1 MGPLTHIWRMR
12 VLLQLILPLLVQG
25 KSIVKERNGV
35 IKQALIPTLVNI
47 IGHARMQE
55 HGIGDDMDGLL
66 NFMDE
71 EKILDPFLSWL
82 AWFTNLVVDKEEGKS
97 EEEAEESR
105 SIVKERNDVIKQA
118 LTPTLVN
125 IVRHARMQEHGT
137 DIDNLLNYMDEE
149 KILDPFLQ
157 WLGWF
162 TDTILEGEEQG
173 EDQAQEEKDDESDD
187 VTESDEKVLE
197 LEVLEK
203 EESMEE
209 TIKNMEEEEDH
220 EAIPQEDDE
229 KTFEEEIM
237 EKERSLEENLK
248 EEISDKE
255 ASGTGQE
262 NYDEEASGNG
272 QEEEIYV
279 DEASE
284 TRQEEDIYDDKASE
298 TGQETKREILE
309 KEGSEESGE
318 EMNYYDEASE
328 TGQEMKEE
336 IYDDEASETGWP
348 GDPKGYNGPKISE
361 EDEMPDGLMDDVVP
375 QRWA

>member
-82 AWFTNLVVDKEEGKS
+82 AWFTDLVVDKEEGKS

-105 SIVKERNDVIKQA
+105 SIVKERNDVNKQA

-137 DIDNLLNYMDEE
+137 DIDNLLDYMDEE
-149 KILDPFLQ
+149 KILDPFLK

-209 TIKNMEEEEDH
+209 TIKNMEEE
-220 EAIPQEDDE
+220 
-229 KTFEEEIM
+229 
-237 EKERSLEENLK
+237 
-248 EEISDKE
+248 ISDKE

-262 NYDEEASGNG
+262 SYDEEASGNG
-272 QEEEIYV
+272 QEEEIYE

-284 TRQEEDIYDDKASE
+284 TRQEK
-298 TGQETKREILE
+298 KREILE

-318 EMNYYDEASE
+318 EMNYYDEAS
-328 TGQEMKEE
+328 
-336 IYDDEASETGWP
+336 
-348 GDPKGYNGPKISE
+348 
-361 EDEMPDGLMDDVVP
+361 V
-375 QRWA
+375 

>member
-125 IVRHARMQEHGT
+125 IVRHAR
-137 DIDNLLNYMDEE
+137 IKE
-149 KILDPFLQ
+149 KIKFKMQ
-157 WLGWF
+157 R
-162 TDTILEGEEQG
+162 
-173 EDQAQEEKDDESDD
+173 
-187 VTESDEKVLE
+187 
-197 LEVLEK
+197 
-203 EESMEE
+203 
-209 TIKNMEEEEDH
+209 NMMNLMMS
-220 EAIPQEDDE
+220 PNLMG
-229 KTFEEEIM
+229 KFW
-237 EKERSLEENLK
+237 SL
-248 EEISDKE
+248 
-255 ASGTGQE
+255 
-262 NYDEEASGNG
+262 
-272 QEEEIYV
+272 
-279 DEASE
+279 
-284 TRQEEDIYDDKASE
+284 RF
-298 TGQETKREILE
+298 
-309 KEGSEESGE
+309 
-318 EMNYYDEASE
+318 
-328 TGQEMKEE
+328 
-336 IYDDEASETGWP
+336 
-348 GDPKGYNGPKISE
+348 
-361 EDEMPDGLMDDVVP
+361 
-375 QRWA
+375 

>member
-1 MGPLTHIWRMR
+1 MGLPNIWRMR
-12 VLLQLILPLLVQG
+12 VLLQLILPVLLQA
-25 KSIVKERNGV
+25 KSIIKERNDV

-82 AWFTNLVVDKEEGKS
+82 TWFTNLVVDKEEGKS

-137 DIDNLLNYMDEE
+137 DIDNLLDYMDEE

-203 EESMEE
+203 EESMEK

-229 KTFEEEIM
+229 KTFEEEII
-237 EKERSLEENLK
+237 EKEESLEENLK
-248 EEISDKE
+248 EEIYE
-255 ASGTGQE
+255 
-262 NYDEEASGNG
+262 
-272 QEEEIYV
+272 

-336 IYDDEASETGWP
+336 IYDDEA
-348 GDPKGYNGPKISE
+348 
-361 EDEMPDGLMDDVVP
+361 
-375 QRWA
+375 